1 MILSTFG
8 KATSR
13 LATLGEKV
21 SPSHPALK
29 TIQMPERIRHEHQT
43 PMFSNGFSV
52 AHAILVQAQMRFTV
66 LIKSFHLP
74 DIMPPKVEAFT
85 RCTSHPK
92 NGYATGSLW
101 RCPSWWSCSS

>member
-29 TIQMPERIRHEHQT
+29 TIQMQERIRYVHQT
-43 PMFSNGFSV
+43 PMFSSGCSV

-66 LIKSFHLP
+66 LINSF
-74 DIMPPKVEAFT
+74 
-85 RCTSHPK
+85 
-92 NGYATGSLW
+92 NGPALQIQGDHALRTAIDAIRHRHDRRVDPLRRY
-101 RCPSWWSCSS
+101 P